1 MSRITLVE
9 YDPCWPLLFE
19 ERASEIATLLS
30 PFVREVHHIGSTAV
44 PGLAAKPKIDIDA
57 VIADL
62 RRLPELTA
70 RLRSIGYTFHRD
82 PHASGLWTFT
92 TDTRPY
98 GTRLYLCSGDNAA
111 HAARLLF
118 RDQLRERPDYA
129 ERYETLKKRLATDA
143 NGDWDIYTHGK
154 RDFIDEVLA
163 APATKKAP
171 PLPAGPLY

>member
-9 YDPCWPLLFE
+9 HEPCWPLLFE
-19 ERASEIATLLS
+19 ERASEIAKLLS

-70 RLRSIGYTFHRD
+70 RLRSTGYTFHGD

-98 GTRLYLCSGDNAA
+98 GT
-111 HAARLLF
+111 
-118 RDQLRERPDYA
+118 
-129 ERYETLKKRLATDA
+129 
-143 NGDWDIYTHGK
+143 
-154 RDFIDEVLA
+154 
-163 APATKKAP
+163 P
-171 PLPAGPLY
+171 PLPRPVA

>member
-44 PGLAAKPKIDIDA
+44 SGLAAKPNRYRCGHRGSEKA
-57 VIADL
+57 TGADCAPI
-62 RRLPELTA
+62 RTQA
-70 RLRSIGYTFHRD
+70 
-82 PHASGLWTFT
+82 ASGPSPPIRAPT
-92 TDTRPY
+92 
-98 GTRLYLCSGDNAA
+98 
-111 HAARLLF
+111 ARLLF

-143 NGDWDIYTHGK
+143 NCDWDNTPT
-154 RDFIDEVLA
+154 A
-163 APATKKAP
+163 SATLSTKSWQ
-171 PLPAGPLY
+171 LLQ